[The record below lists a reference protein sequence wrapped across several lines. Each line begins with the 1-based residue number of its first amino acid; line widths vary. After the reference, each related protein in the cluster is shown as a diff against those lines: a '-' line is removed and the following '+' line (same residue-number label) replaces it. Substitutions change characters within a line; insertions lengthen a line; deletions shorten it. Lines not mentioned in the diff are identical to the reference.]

1 MTPGRSL
8 LVLGT
13 REFAVEIAD
22 VAAQAG
28 WQVAGFVENW
38 ERERCSEPLEGLPV
52 HWIDD
57 IGPLAADH
65 RAVCALGTTRRDGF
79 VGQAAEQGL
88 RFAIVVHPSAQ
99 VSPSGSVGE
108 GSIVGVASV
117 VGARTALGRHVLVNR
132 GCLIGHHTEIGD
144 FASIMAGANVAGSC
158 RIGERAYLG
167 MGALVLDHLS
177 VGAESVVA
185 AGAVVTRD
193 VPANV
198 LVAGVPARVVREDV
212 HGL

>member
-1 MTPGRSL
+1 MSAAGRL

-38 ERERCSEPLEGLPV
+38 ERERCSEPLEGRPV

-57 IGPLAADH
+57 VGPLAADH
-65 RAVCALGTTRRDGF
+65 LGVCGLGTTRRDGF
-79 VGQAAEQGL
+79 VRQAETQGL
-88 RFAIVVHPSAQ
+88 RFAVVVHPSAN
-99 VSPSGSVGE
+99 VSPSSSVGE

-117 VGARTALGRHVLVNR
+117 VGARTTLGGHVILNR

-158 RIGERAYLG
+158 RIGERAFVG

-177 VGAESVVA
+177 VGSESVVA

-198 LVAGVPARVVREDV
+198 LVAGSPARVVREGV
-212 HGL
+212 RGL